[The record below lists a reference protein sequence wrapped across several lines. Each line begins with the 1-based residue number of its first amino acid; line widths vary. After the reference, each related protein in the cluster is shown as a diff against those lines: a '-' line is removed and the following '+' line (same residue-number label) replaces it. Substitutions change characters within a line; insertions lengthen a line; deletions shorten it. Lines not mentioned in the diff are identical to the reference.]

1 MHQNTNRTR
10 PTHRRLGYSEGMD
23 DVVVVIT
30 DLFFSV
36 RIRSAA
42 AAAGRTVRFAG
53 TLEDLNEAPTA
64 SVALVDLDAAVDV
77 PRAIRLLKERGTLQI
92 VAFGPHLD
100 TEKRKAARIAG
111 ADRVLAKS
119 KFVTELPALMQVE
132 GASTLSD

>member
-1 MHQNTNRTR
+1 M
-10 PTHRRLGYSEGMD
+10 
-23 DVVVVIT
+23 VIT

-42 AAAGRTVRFAG
+42 VAAGRTVRFAG
-53 TLEDLNEAPTA
+53 SLEDLTEAPTA

-77 PRAIRLLKERGTLQI
+77 PRAIRLLKERGALQI

-100 TEKRKAARIAG
+100 TEKRKAARTAG

-119 KFVTELPALMQVE
+119 KFVTELPALMQIE
-132 GASTLSD
+132 GASTPGE

>member
-1 MHQNTNRTR
+1 MDRW
-10 PTHRRLGYSEGMD
+10 LGYSEGMD

-30 DLFFSV
+30 DLFFSM

-53 TLEDLNEAPTA
+53 TLEDLNKAHIA
-64 SVALVDLDAAVDV
+64 SMALVDLDAAVDV
-77 PRAIRLLKERGTLQI
+77 THAIRLLKERGTLKI

-100 TEKRKAARIAG
+100 TEKRKAARRAG

-132 GASTLSD
+132 EPSTVSD